1 MVGAGAVGDR
11 SRLRLLSCWHSG
23 GWWRPGW
30 LLPNSRGEHEH
41 KHDEAQG
48 CTDAAGSNCSA
59 PGHLSACWR
68 FKCSAYAHASLW
80 LRRNP
85 RTFPVAVSTMWKKP
99 RP

>member
-1 MVGAGAVGDR
+1 MAGAGAVGG
-11 SRLRLLSCWHSG
+11 SPRLRLLSCWRG
-23 GWWRPGW
+23 GGGRPGR
-30 LLPNSRGEHEH
+30 LLPDCRGEHEH

-48 CTDAAGSNCSA
+48 CTDAAGSNCSTS
-59 PGHLSACWR
+59 GHLAACWR

-85 RTFPVAVSTMWKKP
+85 RTAPVAVSMMWKNP